1 MLGALLAGADVAA
14 EAGGLPLVGLTA
26 RVAPLEVA
34 ALLAED
40 HGLARRADELSAP
53 ILLIRREANSVAL
66 DDLGAER
73 LVAHSAVFGDL
84 IGRHDLAERRAAAA
98 ILLNHGGDL
107 RLRVL
112 RKRAAL
118 RVLLL

>member
-1 MLGALLAGADVAA
+1 VLGALLAGADVAA